1 MDNGELWEMSQTS
14 RNYVHCRRSCIVEL
28 YGHIPLFPL
37 FSGTPD
43 SPHSTSLAQIEV
55 APKDQKDAKSELLNQ
70 DRMMSFYQVGMGGK
84 WNAQCIHVL
93 KTYHWKCVWM
103 LCIYWSFYLIL
114 ISHLR
119 CNPPKSFPQAPCILW
134 TLKLMQSPH
143 QIIKKRHGCSVVT
156 RSRVRKTTILDNF
169 ESMAKIPK
177 TMGPG
182 ARDSYDLTKTRDW
195 V

>member
-1 MDNGELWEMSQTS
+1 MHCGIIRAYPFIPFIFGNPWLTAFHQPGTNRSRSKGSKGCKKRTPESGQDDEFLPSRDGWEMKCTMHTCAK
-14 RNYVHCRRSCIVEL
+14 NL
-28 YGHIPLFPL
+28 PL
-37 FSGTPD
+37 
-43 SPHSTSLAQIEV
+43 E
-55 APKDQKDAKSELLNQ
+55 
-70 DRMMSFYQVGMGGK
+70 M
-84 WNAQCIHVL
+84 
-93 KTYHWKCVWM
+93 CVDV
-103 LCIYWSFYLIL
+103 YLIL